1 MENIAP
7 PYFVK
12 TPPEG
17 RGDTYRGPEGDPP
30 EGLKRRGVFIYYTLP
45 LHLKIEYLKIRI
57 INENVKYMGI
67 KKGGKYFVIKL
78 YIPTP
83 LRVLRLKLL
92 GSVLP
97 HRPTCGVQVNVM

>member
-1 MENIAP
+1 MGH
-7 PYFVK
+7 K
-12 TPPEG
+12 K
-17 RGDTYRGPEGDPP
+17 RGEI
-30 EGLKRRGVFIYYTLP
+30 LC
-45 LHLKIEYLKIRI
+45 
-57 INENVKYMGI
+57 
-67 KKGGKYFVIKL
+67 IKL